1 MSFRWLLISFWPR
14 RADVAYSEDSLQFYA
29 AKRFH
34 DVCRKTVHFA
44 VPNGEK
50 RDKITAAKLKKMG
63 VRSGVADFILLCR
76 GLLIAVELK
85 TTTGRQSEN
94 QKGFQAV
101 WEAAGGVYVVV
112 RTPEEI
118 DGLIFRFLLD

>member
-1 MSFRWLLISFWPR
+1 M
-14 RADVAYSEDSLQFYA
+14 AYSEDALQFYA

-34 DVCRKTVHFA
+34 DACQKTVHFA

-50 RDKITAAKLKKMG
+50 RDKVTAAKLKKMG

-76 GLLIAVELK
+76 GLPIAVELK

-94 QKGFQAV
+94 QKGFQSAWV
-101 WEAAGGVYVVV
+101 AAGGVYVIV

-118 DGLIFRFLLD
+118 DSLVFRFLLD